1 MFLGT
6 EKMYVRKLPSS
17 IELMPQQINEK
28 PISTGVLSNLE
39 LNQNIYVLKI
49 PMQIKIKNKIKTDK

>member
-49 PMQIKIKNKIKTDK
+49 PMQIKIKNRIKTVK